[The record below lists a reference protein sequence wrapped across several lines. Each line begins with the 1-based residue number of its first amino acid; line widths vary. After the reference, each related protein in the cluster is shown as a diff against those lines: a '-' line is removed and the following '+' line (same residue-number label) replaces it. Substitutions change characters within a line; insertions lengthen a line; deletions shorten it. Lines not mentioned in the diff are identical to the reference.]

1 MAVVALTSTVLR
13 AVLFYRPQVCDDFLR
28 LDGGVR
34 SASITWPSIGR
45 QVNCMSREVA
55 LDVAESGGHMGN

>member
-13 AVLFYRPQVCDDFLR
+13 AVLFYRPQVCDKFLR

-34 SASITWPSIGR
+34 SAYYLAIYREICELHEPWGR
-45 QVNCMSREVA
+45 TGRSRIWWTH
-55 LDVAESGGHMGN
+55 G